1 MVKGYLKVNTAWC
14 AFLSKV
20 IRSRHRCKKTDD
32 TTSIHY
38 MDKLLIWDRSCPG
51 LPTLHNRGHL
61 TRPPYNYCY
70 TQVIERRQGVPITN
84 RNSPEHSLSGLRAI
98 YSSKYFI
105 RYHCTIPKAC
115 VNVVLLDTQNKY
127 NMLHYTSNCEKT
139 WHVNKLL
146 HFQIKE
152 KSPVFESSPFI
163 FITLLIRYSSPINR
177 TYP

>member
-1 MVKGYLKVNTAWC
+1 MVKGHLKVNTAWC

-20 IRSRHRCKKTDD
+20 IRSGHPCKKTDD
-32 TTSIHY
+32 TTSIHN